1 LLLFYYPPKVVLVCI
16 SRLPYIRYPS
26 VLSPLDTSLA
36 LHHEIELTSPWE
48 RLQVIVALK
57 SIDMIDKA
65 LSFIAS
71 EVNKYIDSK
80 KGIDTKTRLILGN
93 PVRIAEPTLAINTG
107 DAMDEYKLLLS
118 LVNIEEDKVSKQ
130 PENFKRIDDRVVY
143 KNPKILLNLY
153 LLFVANSSTYVE
165 TLEYLSLV
173 IQCFQYQKVFEPA
186 THPGLDPKIRKL
198 IIEMF
203 TLNFEQVN
211 HLWSTLGG
219 KYIPSMLYKLK
230 VVAIEDDA
238 IDAEGDFIKQIQ
250 VVEGH
255 NPMN

>member
-1 LLLFYYPPKVVLVCI
+1 
-16 SRLPYIRYPS
+16 
-26 VLSPLDTSLA
+26 
-36 LHHEIELTSPWE
+36 
-48 RLQVIVALK
+48 
-57 SIDMIDKA
+57 MIDRA

-80 KGIDTKTRLILGN
+80 KGVVTPIRLILGN
-93 PVRIAEPTLAINTG
+93 PVNIVEPSLPLNTG
-107 DAMDEYKLLLS
+107 DSPESHPLILS

-130 PENFKRIDDRVVY
+130 PENFKRIDDRIVY

-153 LLFVANSSTYVE
+153 LLFVANSRTYLE

-173 IQCFQYQKVFEPA
+173 IQCFQYQKVFDPV

-230 VVAIEDDA
+230 VVPVEDDA

-250 VVEGH
+250 VIEGH

>member
-1 LLLFYYPPKVVLVCI
+1 
-16 SRLPYIRYPS
+16 
-26 VLSPLDTSLA
+26 
-36 LHHEIELTSPWE
+36 
-48 RLQVIVALK
+48 
-57 SIDMIDKA
+57 MIDKA
-65 LSFIAS
+65 LSFIAT

-80 KGIDTKTRLILGN
+80 KGVDTSVRLILCN
-93 PVRIAEPTLAINTG
+93 PVRIVEPTVPLNTN
-107 DAMDEYKLLLS
+107 DSPADHSLFLS

-130 PENFKRIDDRVVY
+130 PENFKRIDDRIVY

-153 LLFVANSSTYVE
+153 LLFVANSTTYQE
-165 TLEYLSLV
+165 SLEYLSLV

-230 VVAIEDDA
+230 VVPVEDDA

-250 VVEGH
+250 VIEGH